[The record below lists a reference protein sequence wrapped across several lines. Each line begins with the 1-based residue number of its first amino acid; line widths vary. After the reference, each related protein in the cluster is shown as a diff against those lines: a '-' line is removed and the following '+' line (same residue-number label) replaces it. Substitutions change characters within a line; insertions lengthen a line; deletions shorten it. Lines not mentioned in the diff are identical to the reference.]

1 MPFTTN
7 PYCTLAQVKS
17 ALDLQT
23 TQYDTWI
30 SNDLLPEVQSAID
43 EEVGYPFQTDGTTGS
58 PASRIY
64 SGNGG
69 PQLLIDDCTQITQ
82 VLETT
87 YSVTLGTVATVSSST
102 TDITADVRLGP
113 ANRSPGYLIRRL
125 SGLDFSEGVDNYTVS
140 GVFGQPSIPAD
151 ITRAAIRL
159 TVHYFLQRQASY
171 ADRLSEQGNVRVQFS
186 NDIPKDILRILRRY
200 KRTLVLTRSR

>member
-30 SNDLLPEVQSAID
+30 STDLLTEVQSAID
-43 EEVGYPFQTDGTTGS
+43 EEVGYPFQTDGTVGS

-69 PQLLIDDCTQITQ
+69 PQMLIDDCVQITQ
-82 VLETT
+82 VIQTT
-87 YSVTLGTVATVSSST
+87 YNVTFGTIATVTSQT
-102 TDITADVRLGP
+102 ADITADVVLGP
-113 ANRSPGYLIRRL
+113 ANRSPGYFVRRL
-125 SGLDFSEGVDNYTVS
+125 SGLDFQEGTNNYTIS
-140 GVFGQPSIPAD
+140 GVWGEPSIPAD